1 MTISLHSLRGML
13 KLSVRCSCRRGSSLS
28 FMRLLSSA
36 AAGSPSLLRS
46 PRFRAAPCSCTS
58 ELRLR
63 LRGRADCDERRP
75 CVRASLIA
83 AACSN
88 LHAKHGCKHTAQH
101 TIEQHNEFVREKSQT
116 KESVKTGKIF
126 QLVPH
131 PSKFSL
137 VPPVGWRQNVDFF
150 LSFGRFGR
158 NIDFLSVLCHF
169 LHCKTGVI
177 CDVTNRKTRY
187 KTSYPRINI
196 HAGDENRINWNAW
209 HNPTL
214 SNLNQKTN

>member
-1 MTISLHSLRGML
+1 MNAVLACVRHSLQQL
-13 KLSVRCSCRRGSSLS
+13 
-28 FMRLLSSA
+28 A
-36 AAGSPSLLRS
+36 ATCMQSMDVNTRHNTRS
-46 PRFRAAPCSCTS
+46 NDTMN
-58 ELRLR
+58 L
-63 LRGRADCDERRP
+63 
-75 CVRASLIA
+75 CVRRARQR
-83 AACSN
+83 
-88 LHAKHGCKHTAQH
+88 KVT
-101 TIEQHNEFVREKSQT
+101 
-116 KESVKTGKIF
+116 KTGKIF
-126 QLVPH
+126 QLVAH